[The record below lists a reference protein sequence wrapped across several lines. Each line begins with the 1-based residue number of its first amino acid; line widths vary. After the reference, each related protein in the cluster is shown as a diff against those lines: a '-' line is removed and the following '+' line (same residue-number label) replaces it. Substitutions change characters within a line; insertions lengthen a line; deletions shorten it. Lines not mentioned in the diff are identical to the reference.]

1 MRVLLVI
8 SDLALHGAQKQV
20 VELARELDR
29 LGHAVAVYTLNDDVP
44 RAAELA
50 GTGVEVTVDQKRS
63 RLDPAV
69 LRRLNRRIRDFRA
82 EIVHGFLYDADI
94 YVRLASLGTGATVL
108 NSERSDNYE
117 ISRVQMLAHRLTL
130 PLVDGVVA
138 NSQSG
143 SRFAQRYFGYPE
155 RLMHVVWNGMR
166 VEEFERRAASPA
178 DHRAEFFGTE
188 KVRIACMVGHIKPAK
203 DYPLALEVA
212 AALTRMA
219 PEWRVLFLGEALAP
233 TGGYAAGRD
242 SDTSD
247 YKRAV
252 MQQYEA
258 LGLEAGGRV
267 KFAGARADAPAILAQ
282 CDVQFMTSRWEGFPN
297 VVLEGM
303 ALGVPVVSTEYS
315 DIRLI
320 LPRAS
325 QVVASRSPDELARA
339 IIAASAERAAI
350 AAEQK
355 RWVRENATIERA
367 ARRLETVY
375 EQYIRPDTPPRAA

>member
-1 MRVLLVI
+1 
-8 SDLALHGAQKQV
+8 
-20 VELARELDR
+20 
-29 LGHAVAVYTLNDDVP
+29 
-44 RAAELA
+44 
-50 GTGVEVTVDQKRS
+50 
-63 RLDPAV
+63 
-69 LRRLNRRIRDFRA
+69 
-82 EIVHGFLYDADI
+82 
-94 YVRLASLGTGATVL
+94 
-108 NSERSDNYE
+108 
-117 ISRVQMLAHRLTL
+117 
-130 PLVDGVVA
+130 
-138 NSQSG
+138 
-143 SRFAQRYFGYPE
+143 
-155 RLMHVVWNGMR
+155 MHVVWNGMR
-166 VEEFERRAASPA
+166 LEELEKKAASSV
-178 DHRAEFFGTE
+178 DYRAEFFGDPGV
-188 KVRIACMVGHIKPAK
+188 KVACMVGHIKPAK

-233 TGGYAAGRD
+233 AAGYAAGRD
-242 SDTSD
+242 SDTSG

-252 MQQYEA
+252 MQQYDA
-258 LGLEAGGRV
+258 LGLAAGGRV

-325 QVVASRSPDELARA
+325 QVVASRSPEELARA
-339 IIAASAERAAI
+339 IVAASAERAAI

-367 ARRLETVY
+367 ARRLENVY
-375 EQYIRPDTPPRAA
+375 EHYLRRDAPARAA